1 MSTDAVISQFFENKN
16 FCFSLLQFIFSKD
29 SVLSVN
35 NVFFLDALIGTFNL
49 QADVTSYW
57 EKKLFS

>member
-49 QADVTSYW
+49 QADVTSY
-57 EKKLFS
+57 